1 MADRVAII
9 GGGNLGTA
17 IARGLAASGKISA
30 DKVTI
35 TRRSIHLLDGLKQ
48 EGFRVEP
55 DNVAAVRSAR
65 VVLITVRPRQL
76 NTVLREIA
84 PALAEGEHLLIST
97 VSNVSIAEIKHHLE
111 KEIPI
116 LRAMPNIAVSV
127 GESMTSLCND
137 ESVGPEAKEEA
148 REIFGTLGETMFIT
162 EEQMTPA
169 TALCACGIA
178 FFLRAI
184 RAAAQGGV
192 EVGFHAEEAIRLAA
206 QTARGAAT
214 LLLDGD
220 THPEV
225 EIDKVT
231 TPMGVTIAGLNEMEH
246 HGFSSSMIRGIV
258 TSAEKA
264 AKLYQRQANGDGNDQ
279 AAHRDD

>member
-1 MADRVAII
+1 M
-9 GGGNLGTA
+9 
-17 IARGLAASGKISA
+17 SA
-30 DKVTI
+30 
-35 TRRSIHLLDGLKQ
+35 
-48 EGFRVEP
+48 
-55 DNVAAVRSAR
+55 
-65 VVLITVRPRQL
+65 
-76 NTVLREIA
+76 VLREIA

-127 GESMTSLCND
+127 GKSMTSLCND
-137 ESVGPEAKEEA
+137 ESVRPEAKEEA
-148 REIFGTLGETMFIT
+148 REIFATMGETMFIT

-246 HGFSSSMIRGIV
+246 HGFSCAMIRGIV

-264 AKLYQRQANGDGNDQ
+264 AKLYQRQENGNGKNQ
-279 AAHRDD
+279 

>member
-1 MADRVAII
+1 MTDRVAII

-30 DKVTI
+30 DKITI
-35 TRRSIHLLDGLKQ
+35 TRRSIHLLEELRQ
-48 EGFRVEP
+48 EGFCVDG
-55 DNVAAVRSAR
+55 DNVVAVRSAR
-65 VVLITVRPRQL
+65 IVLVTVRPSQL
-76 NTVLREIA
+76 NAVLREIA
-84 PALAEGEHLLIST
+84 PALVEDEHLLIST
-97 VSNVSIAEIKHHLE
+97 VSNASIAEIKRQLG
-111 KEIPI
+111 KEIAV

-127 GESMTSLCND
+127 GESMTCLCSGA
-137 ESVGPEAKEEA
+137 SVGPEMEEEV
-148 REIFGTLGETMFIT
+148 REIFATLGKTIFIT

-192 EVGFHAEEAIRLAA
+192 EVGFHASEAIRLAA
-206 QTARGAAT
+206 QTARGAAS
-214 LLLDGD
+214 LLLDGN

-225 EIDKVT
+225 KIDDVT
-231 TPMGVTIAGLNEMEH
+231 TPMGVTIAGLNTMEH
-246 HGFSSSMIRGIV
+246 HGFSSAMIRGII

-264 AKLYQRQANGDGNDQ
+264 ATLYQEQEDGTGKCQ
-279 AAHRDD
+279 

>member
-1 MADRVAII
+1 MNDRVAII

-17 IARGLAASGKISA
+17 IARGLAASGKVTA
-30 DKVTI
+30 DRITI
-35 TRRSIHLLDGLKQ
+35 TRRSIHLLDGMKE
-48 EGFRVEP
+48 EGFCVEP
-55 DNVAAVRSAR
+55 DNMVAVRSAR

-76 NTVLREIA
+76 NAVLREIA
-84 PALAEGEHLLIST
+84 PALAEGEHMVIST
-97 VSNVSIAEIKHHLE
+97 VSNASIAAIKHQLK
-111 KEIPI
+111 KEIPV

-127 GESMTSLCND
+127 GESMTSLCSDQSAN
-137 ESVGPEAKEEA
+137 SEAKEVA
-148 REIFGTLGETMFIT
+148 REIFATLGQTMFIT

-192 EVGFHAEEAIRLAA
+192 EVGFHAEDAIRLAA

-214 LLLDGD
+214 LLLEGEA
-220 THPEV
+220 HPEV

-231 TPMGVTIAGLNEMEH
+231 TPMGVTIAGLNDMEH
-246 HGFSSSMIRGIV
+246 HGFSSAMIRGIV

-264 AKLYQRQANGDGNDQ
+264 TKLYRKQENGAGEDQ
-279 AAHRDD
+279 

>member
-1 MADRVAII
+1 
-9 GGGNLGTA
+9 
-17 IARGLAASGKISA
+17 SGKISA
-30 DKVTI
+30 DKITI

-48 EGFRVEP
+48 EGFRVEG
-55 DNVAAVRSAR
+55 DNLAAVRSTR
-65 VVLITVRPRQL
+65 VVLVAVRPRQL
-76 NTVLREIA
+76 NAVLREIA
-84 PALAEGEHLLIST
+84 PALVEGEHLVIST
-97 VSNVSIAEIKHHLE
+97 VSNASIAEIKRQLG
-111 KEIPI
+111 KEIVVV
-116 LRAMPNIAVSV
+116 RAMPNIAVSV
-127 GESMTSLCND
+127 GESMTCLCSG
-137 ESVGPEAKEEA
+137 ESVSSEAKEEA
-148 REIFGTLGETMFIT
+148 REIFATLGQTMFIT

-214 LLLDGD
+214 LLLEGN

-225 EIDKVT
+225 QLDKVT

-246 HGFSSSMIRGIV
+246 HGFSSAMIRGIV

-264 AKLYQRQANGDGNDQ
+264 TKLYQKQEEDNGKPQ
-279 AAHRDD
+279 

>member
-1 MADRVAII
+1 MAERVAII

-17 IARGLAASGKISA
+17 IARGLAASGKMSE
-30 DKVTI
+30 DKITI
-35 TRRSIHLLDGLKQ
+35 TRRAIHLLDELKQ
-48 EGFRVEP
+48 EGFRVEG
-55 DNVAAVRSAR
+55 DNIEAVRSAR
-65 VVLITVRPRQL
+65 VVLVTVRPSQL
-76 NTVLREIA
+76 NAVLCEIA
-84 PALAEGEHLLIST
+84 PALVEGEHLLIST
-97 VSNVSIAEIKHHLE
+97 VSNAAIAEIKRQLG
-111 KEIPI
+111 KEIAVV
-116 LRAMPNIAVSV
+116 RAMPNIAVSV
-127 GESMTSLCND
+127 GESMTCLCCD
-137 ESVGPEAKEEA
+137 RSVPTEAKEEA
-148 REIFGTLGETMFIT
+148 REIFATLGETIFIT

-214 LLLDGD
+214 LLLDGN

-225 EIDKVT
+225 ELDKVT

-246 HGFSSSMIRGIV
+246 HGFSSAMIRGIV
-258 TSAEKA
+258 TSAKKA
-264 AKLYQRQANGDGNDQ
+264 ARLYEKQENGNGKPQ
-279 AAHRDD
+279 

>member
-30 DKVTI
+30 DKITI

-48 EGFRVEP
+48 EGFRVEG
-55 DNVAAVRSAR
+55 DNLAAVRSTR
-65 VVLITVRPRQL
+65 LVLVAVRPRQL
-76 NTVLREIA
+76 NAVLREIA
-84 PALAEGEHLLIST
+84 PALVEGEHLLIST
-97 VSNVSIAEIKHHLE
+97 VSNASIAEIKRQLG
-111 KEIPI
+111 KEIVVV
-116 LRAMPNIAVSV
+116 RAMPNIAVSV
-127 GESMTSLCND
+127 GESMTCLCSG
-137 ESVGPEAKEEA
+137 ESIGSEAKEEA
-148 REIFGTLGETMFIT
+148 REIFATLGQTIFIT

-184 RAAAQGGV
+184 RAASQGGV

-214 LLLDGD
+214 LLLEGN

-225 EIDKVT
+225 QLDKVT

-246 HGFSSSMIRGIV
+246 HGFSSAMIRGIV

-264 AKLYQRQANGDGNDQ
+264 TKLYQKQEEDNGKPQ
-279 AAHRDD
+279 

>member
-30 DKVTI
+30 EKITI

-48 EGFRVEP
+48 EGFRVEG
-55 DNVAAVRSAR
+55 DNLAAVRSAR
-65 VVLITVRPRQL
+65 VVLVAVRPRQL
-76 NTVLREIA
+76 NAVLREIA
-84 PALAEGEHLLIST
+84 PALVEGDHLLIST
-97 VSNVSIAEIKHHLE
+97 VSNAAIAEIKQQLP
-111 KEIPI
+111 KEIVVV
-116 LRAMPNIAVSV
+116 RAMPNIAVSV
-127 GESMTSLCND
+127 GESMTCLCSG
-137 ESVGPEAKEEA
+137 ESVSSEAKEEA
-148 REIFGTLGETMFIT
+148 REIFATLGQTMFIT

-214 LLLDGD
+214 LLLDSN

-225 EIDKVT
+225 QLDKVT

-246 HGFSSSMIRGIV
+246 HGFSSAMIRGIV

-264 AKLYQRQANGDGNDQ
+264 TMLYQKQENSDGTRQ
-279 AAHRDD
+279 

>member
-1 MADRVAII
+1 MEERIAII

-30 DKVTI
+30 DKITV

-48 EGFRVEP
+48 EGFNVEP
-55 DNVAAVRSAR
+55 DNTVAVRSAR
-65 VVLITVRPRQL
+65 VVLVSVRPRQL
-76 NTVLREIA
+76 DAVLHEIG
-84 PALAEGEHLLIST
+84 PALDEDRQILIST
-97 VSNVSIAEIKHHLE
+97 VSNASIAEIKQHLG
-111 KEIPI
+111 KDIPV

-127 GESMTSLCND
+127 GESMTTLCSD
-137 ESVGPEAKEEA
+137 GSVTEQAREEA
-148 REIFGTLGETMFIT
+148 REIFGTLGQTMFIT

-192 EVGFHAEEAIRLAA
+192 EVGFHAEDAIQLAA

-214 LLLDGD
+214 LLLEGD
-220 THPEV
+220 AHPETQ
-225 EIDKVT
+225 IDRVT
-231 TPMGVTIAGLNEMEH
+231 TPMGVTISGLNEMEH
-246 HGFSSSMIRGIV
+246 HGFSSAMIRGIV

-264 AKLYQRQANGDGNDQ
+264 TKLYREQESKNGEG
-279 AAHRDD
+279 R

>member
-1 MADRVAII
+1 MEDRVAII

-30 DKVTI
+30 DRITV
-35 TRRSIHLLDGLKQ
+35 TRRSIHLLDKLKQ
-48 EGFRVEP
+48 EGFNIEP
-55 DNVAAVRSAR
+55 DNTVAVRSAR
-65 VVLITVRPRQL
+65 VILVTVRPRQL
-76 NTVLREIA
+76 NAVLREIA
-84 PALAEGEHLLIST
+84 PAIAEGEHMLIST
-97 VSNVSIAEIKHHLE
+97 VSNVSIAEIKRQLG
-111 KEIPI
+111 KNIPV

-127 GESMTSLCND
+127 GESMTTLCSG
-137 ESVGPEAKEEA
+137 ESVSSEAKDKA
-148 REIFGTLGETMFIT
+148 RAIFATLGETMFIA

-192 EVGFHAEEAIRLAA
+192 EVGFHAEDAIQLAA

-214 LLLDGD
+214 LLLEGSG
-220 THPEV
+220 HPEM

-231 TPMGVTIAGLNEMEH
+231 TPMGVTISGLNEMEH
-246 HGFSSSMIRGIV
+246 HGFSSAMIRGIV

-264 AKLYQRQANGDGNDQ
+264 TRLYKEQENGED
-279 AAHRDD
+279 R